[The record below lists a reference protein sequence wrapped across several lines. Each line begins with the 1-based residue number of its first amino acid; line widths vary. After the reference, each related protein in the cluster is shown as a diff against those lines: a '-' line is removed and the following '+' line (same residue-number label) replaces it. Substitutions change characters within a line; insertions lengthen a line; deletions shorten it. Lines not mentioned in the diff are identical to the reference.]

1 MSQRAI
7 CRCPLCHLER
17 HVITR
22 LEQEDSVR
30 WFRELT
36 VRTAGLGAFAT
47 MQELIAC
54 AHSAGHDADKRRIC
68 DGIYIALLR
77 ELSLGKN
84 ADLLHGLLLRML
96 APGLHRELRGMMVV
110 SFPGID
116 RDDLTQQL
124 ITNCF
129 EIMRSPGI
137 LKKSSYIAASLIEWT
152 KRDTYRWAIRQY
164 RTTDNEET
172 RIVIDDVFEAPGS
185 ERFESEVHLWDL
197 LEKGVAHGLISA
209 DDLRLLTAYE
219 IEGMSGEELGERVGL
234 DPKALS
240 HRVRRAIER
249 LNRAFK
255 KSAKG
260 KSDLPKGP
268 PE

>member
-1 MSQRAI
+1 MSQRAT
-7 CRCPLCHLER
+7 CRCPLCQLER
-17 HVITR
+17 HIIVR
-22 LEQEDSVR
+22 LEQEDSVL
-30 WFRELT
+30 WFRQLT
-36 VRTAGLGAFAT
+36 ARNPSLRGFGT
-47 MQELIAC
+47 MSEVIAC
-54 AHSAGHDADKRRIC
+54 AQSAGRDVDKRKVC

-77 ELSLGKN
+77 ELTSGEN

-129 EIMRSPGI
+129 ETMRSPGI

-164 RTTDNEET
+164 RATDNEET
-172 RIVIDDVFEAPGS
+172 RIVIDDIFEAPGS
-185 ERFESEVHLWDL
+185 EHFESEVHLREL
-197 LEKGVAHGLISA
+197 LEKALAAKHISA
-209 DDLRLLTAYE
+209 DDVKLLTAYE
-219 IEGMSGEELGERVGL
+219 IEGVSGEELGKRAGL
-234 DPKALS
+234 NPKALS
-240 HRVRRAIER
+240 HRVRRAIQR

-255 KSAKG
+255 KSGNRSRGRAKG
-260 KSDLPKGP
+260 S

>member
-1 MSQRAI
+1 MSQRAT
-7 CRCPLCHLER
+7 CRCPLCQLER
-17 HVITR
+17 HIIVR

-36 VRTAGLGAFAT
+36 VRTASLGALAT
-47 MQELIAC
+47 MQELIAY
-54 AHSAGHDADKRRIC
+54 AHSAGHDADKRRVC
-68 DGIYIALLR
+68 DSIYIALLR
-77 ELSLGKN
+77 GLSSGEN
-84 ADLLHGLLLRML
+84 PDLLHGLLLRML

-116 RDDLTQQL
+116 KNDLTQQL

-129 EIMRSPGI
+129 ETMRSPGI

-172 RIVIDDVFEAPGS
+172 RILIDEAFEAPNS
-185 ERFESEVHLWDL
+185 ERFESEVHLREL
-197 LEKGVAHGLISA
+197 LEKALAAKHISA
-209 DDLRLLTAYE
+209 ADVKLLTAYE
-219 IEGMSGEELGERVGL
+219 IEGVSGEELGQSAGL
-234 DPKALS
+234 NPKALS
-240 HRVRRAIER
+240 HRVRRAIQR

-255 KSAKG
+255 KSG
-260 KSDLPKGP
+260 KHASDRAKGP

>member
-7 CRCPLCHLER
+7 CRCPLCQLER
-17 HVITR
+17 HIITG

-36 VRTAGLGAFAT
+36 ERIAT
-47 MQELIAC
+47 LREFSTMSDLIFC
-54 AHSAGHDADKRRIC
+54 AHSAGRDPDKRTVC

-77 ELSLGKN
+77 ELSWGKD
-84 ADLLHGLLLRML
+84 ADLLHSLLLRML
-96 APGLHRELRGMMVV
+96 APGLHKELRGMTVV

-116 RDDLTQQL
+116 KNDLTQQL

-172 RIVIDDVFEAPGS
+172 RIVIDDVFEAPDS
-185 ERFESEVHLWDL
+185 KRFESEVHLREL
-197 LEKGVAHGLISA
+197 LEKALAAKHISA
-209 DDLRLLTAYE
+209 DDVKLLRTYE
-219 IEGMSGEELGERVGL
+219 IEGVSGEELGQRAGL
-234 DPKALS
+234 NPKALS
-240 HRVRRAIER
+240 HRVRRAIQR

-255 KSAKG
+255 KGG
-260 KSDLPKGP
+260 KRTSDPAKGP

>member
-7 CRCPLCHLER
+7 CRCPLCQLER
-17 HVITR
+17 RIIAR

-30 WFRELT
+30 WFRQLT
-36 VRTAGLGAFAT
+36 ARTPSLRGFGT
-47 MQELIAC
+47 MSEVIAYTQ
-54 AHSAGHDADKRRIC
+54 SAGRDADKRKVC
-68 DGIYIALLR
+68 DGIYIPLLR
-77 ELSLGKN
+77 ELTPGEN

-129 EIMRSPGI
+129 ETMRSPGI

-172 RIVIDDVFEAPGS
+172 RIVIDDIFEAPGS
-185 ERFESEVHLWDL
+185 EHFESEVHLREL
-197 LEKGVAHGLISA
+197 LEKALAAKYISA
-209 DDLRLLTAYE
+209 DDVKLLTAYE
-219 IEGMSGEELGERVGL
+219 IEGVSGDELGKRVGL

-255 KSAKG
+255 KSG
-260 KSDLPKGP
+260 KRTSDRA